1 MDPRGKAEARKAEAD
16 LETEAGKAEVNL
28 MIDPWID
35 DPRKG
40 QNLMDARRRRT
51 WRLLSSELETKR
63 EWAEPECR
71 RKTNR
76 EVRTP
81 QVMVQLQVL

>member
-1 MDPRGKAEARKAEAD
+1 M
-16 LETEAGKAEVNL
+16 ETEATKAEVDTVENL
-28 MIDPWID
+28 WND

-40 QNLMDARRRRT
+40 QNLLDARRRRML
-51 WRLLSSELETKR
+51 RLLGSELETKR